1 MQTLKLVCIILLLPF
16 SSTAVAHSSFTRA
29 DTPHAE
35 RISALDDSLMR
46 QLGRELAKVTTEE
59 VQKRKAV
66 RRTFQRRGY
75 QNVLMEF
82 LRGDSVGSL
91 LAFLK
96 MNLHLEFFLPH
107 GTIYIYQY
115 FEKLYVSVPVVFR
128 YEDGTE
134 LTFETKKVK
143 LAIKEDWKLP
153 SDPWKKE
160 VD

>member
-1 MQTLKLVCIILLLPF
+1 M
-16 SSTAVAHSSFTRA
+16 
-29 DTPHAE
+29 
-35 RISALDDSLMR
+35 
-46 QLGRELAKVTTEE
+46 
-59 VQKRKAV
+59 
-66 RRTFQRRGY
+66 
-75 QNVLMEF
+75 LMEF

-134 LTFETKKVK
+134 LSFETKKVK

>member
-1 MQTLKLVCIILLLPF
+1 M
-16 SSTAVAHSSFTRA
+16 AVAHSSSTRA
-29 DTPHAE
+29 DTPHTESIA
-35 RISALDDSLMR
+35 ALDDSLMR

-59 VQKRKAV
+59 VQKRKV
-66 RRTFQRRGY
+66 MRRTFQKRGY

-107 GTIYIYQY
+107 STIYIYQY
-115 FEKLYVSVPVVFR
+115 FDKLYLSVPLVFR

-134 LTFETKKVK
+134 LNFETKKVR
-143 LAIKEDWKLP
+143 LAIKENWTFP
-153 SDPWKKE
+153 SDPWKKDE
-160 VD
+160 K